1 MDMRNKCI
9 FCQIIDKKVPAKLVF
24 QDDEVTAFWD
34 TIGYPPIHVLVVPNL
49 HVESLNDI
57 NPQMEPTLL
66 KMMLVAR
73 KIAQDLGIGKD
84 YRVFINT
91 GIGGGQSVF
100 HLHLHLVGGG
110 HLNRPY

>member
-1 MDMRNKCI
+1 MDNNCI
-9 FCQIIDKKVPAKLVF
+9 FCKIISRKAPASIEF
-24 QDDEVTAFWD
+24 QDDDVTAFWD
-34 TIGYPPIHVLVVPNL
+34 AIGYPPIHILVVPNL

-57 NPQMEPTLL
+57 SSDLEPVLL

-73 KIAQDLGIGKD
+73 KLAQEKGIGKD
-84 YRVFINT
+84 YRLFINT
-91 GIGGGQSVF
+91 GPGGGQSVF